1 MFDSG
6 EDKEGKGIHSDHEE
20 AQQWPTQMHKTKV
33 RAWMLNCP
41 FPLERQLLRIY
52 CKSFSLALQR
62 RDLRPKVIKWAAQFR
77 ACWGSFGPSVQSPDC
92 APSAW
97 GTWALSLAPHCA
109 RLPTQIRS
117 FVMSQKAYFSF
128 FLSPFFPKIQK
139 RIVMF
144 AKWLRGPLGDVE
156 VRPCCITATTPSLS
170 RGGQAINFH
179 LSMHFFSSTS
189 SQFSWLP

>member
-1 MFDSG
+1 MCFGSG

-20 AQQWPTQMHKTKV
+20 AQQWPTQMHKTQV
-33 RAWMLNCP
+33 GAWMLNCP

-52 CKSFSLALQR
+52 CKSFPLALQR

-77 ACWGSFGPSVQSPDC
+77 ACSCSFGPSVQSPDC

-97 GTWALSLAPHCA
+97 DTWALSLAPHCA

-128 FLSPFFPKIQK
+128 FLSPFLPKDPETNCYVCQLAP
-139 RIVMF
+139 RAF
-144 AKWLRGPLGDVE
+144 GQ
-156 VRPCCITATTPSLS
+156 C
-170 RGGQAINFH
+170 GGQAMLHHCYHPIFK
-179 LSMHFFSSTS
+179 
-189 SQFSWLP
+189 QRWAGY